1 MSEEEAQV
9 FRGGHAVEKAVSEH
23 AARKK
28 KKPVTGPKV
37 DALSLQDQKDGPSS
51 TRSMNYSHD
60 GPSPSRIALLIDGPS

>member
-9 FRGGHAVEKAVSEH
+9 FRGGRSIETAVSEH

-37 DALSLQDQKDGPSS
+37 AAVSLQDVVMDHPLVMQYVMV
-51 TRSMNYSHD
+51 RVH
-60 GPSPSRIALLIDGPS
+60 R

>member
-37 DALSLQDQKDGPSS
+37 DAVSLQDQKDGPSS
-51 TRSMNYSHD
+51 TRSMNDS
-60 GPSPSRIALLIDGPS
+60 